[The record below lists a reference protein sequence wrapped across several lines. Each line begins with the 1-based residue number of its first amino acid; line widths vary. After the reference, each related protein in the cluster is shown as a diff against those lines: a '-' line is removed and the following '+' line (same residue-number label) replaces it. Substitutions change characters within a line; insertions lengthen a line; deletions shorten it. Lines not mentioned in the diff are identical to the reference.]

1 MLTVLT
7 QRPPL
12 LSGNWDESYWRG
24 PSRPLWRS
32 AAAQAVRLPVEFR
45 FEGSEVDIRRDPVTG
60 EVVLSKPTR
69 SWDDY
74 FDWARTLDLPD
85 DFLEKRDQPKDDLRD
100 RLPKL
105 VTLPVRW
112 PKPKHSSDLVMT
124 ENVLRCCLHISSA
137 S

>member
-32 AAAQAVRLPVEFR
+32 AAAQAVRLPAEFR

-85 DFLEKRDQPKDDLRD
+85 DFLEKRDQPKDDRMNRRSLMRRHRPLR
-100 RLPKL
+100 
-105 VTLPVRW
+105 
-112 PKPKHSSDLVMT
+112 
-124 ENVLRCCLHISSA
+124 
-137 S
+137 